1 MARAMENL
9 PGSDVAMKTFDI
21 FMVWPYLMQAVSL
34 PGANSAMRVLT
45 KSVTLRQTGDLAD
58 FNTFATR
65 FRLMMLEFTKLF
77 QDDATHPD
85 GTRVVEPGYVKI
97 ERISTEWAEA
107 KDVCLLMHLVIKKAD
122 GSYICD
128 CAAHCHSSEC
138 SYSQAAMHLDGV
150 IDISKKLEKI
160 THDRHN
166 ATPLI

>member
-85 GTRVVEPGYVKI
+85 GTRVVV
-97 ERISTEWAEA
+97 S
-107 KDVCLLMHLVIKKAD
+107 
-122 GSYICD
+122 
-128 CAAHCHSSEC
+128 
-138 SYSQAAMHLDGV
+138 
-150 IDISKKLEKI
+150 
-160 THDRHN
+160 
-166 ATPLI
+166 